1 MVITSG
7 CGSEY
12 PGSIPG
18 SRPKIMMRTR
28 MCSKIIFLE
37 WSSGIEPSPSDSLRL
52 KREGGRV
59 GVERMRFFMRNE
71 IKNP

>member
-18 SRPKIMMRTR
+18 SRPKKTDQ
-28 MCSKIIFLE
+28 LE
-37 WSSGIEPSPSDSLRL
+37 GWSVLISC
-52 KREGGRV
+52 
-59 GVERMRFFMRNE
+59 MY
-71 IKNP
+71 